1 MYRILTM
8 YISESYERKNLLLKS
23 YTMTAD
29 SCGIRKPSAEMEVV
43 SGTVHFTYTYINT
56 SKV

>member
-1 MYRILTM
+1 M

-23 YTMTAD
+23 DTMTAD

-56 SKV
+56 SKVWNP